1 MRCLWLTLADPEPQH
16 NGQFIYSGGLIDSFA
31 GAGAE
36 VDALGLSRT
45 ESHRYNG
52 LQEGRITW
60 WLAKGRPL
68 SHWTSVRSCLPTIAT
83 RCRIPEMQS
92 LLAARLDEGKW
103 DVIVFDGLSSVWAL
117 DSVLRLYP
125 DAKRRPKIVY
135 ISHNHEESLCSQ
147 LTAVQPH
154 FVKRQ
159 AMRLDWLKTAMM
171 ERALVRAADLVTAI
185 TPEDYAVY
193 HKQWPSKR
201 IEVLT
206 PGYGGRAVLS
216 RQITEDIP
224 RRAVIVGSFDW
235 VAKRLNLE
243 EFVNA
248 ADSLF
253 TTHGIQLQVIGSGDE
268 GFFRVMQ
275 DRTAATQFTGTVE
288 TIETYLDQARIA
300 IVPERAGGG
309 FKLKVLEYV
318 FNRLPV
324 LAIKGSA
331 AGVPLT
337 NNESILLYPGQKELA
352 DGVMRSIDN
361 LEQLNRLHNAA
372 FRACSDRFDWASR
385 GNRLA
390 SAVGSL

>member
-36 VDALGLSRT
+36 INALGLSRA
-45 ESHRYNG
+45 ESHRYSG
-52 LQEGRITW
+52 LQEGQITW
-60 WLAKGRPL
+60 WLANSRPL
-68 SHWTSVRSCLPTIAT
+68 SHWTSLRSCLPNIAN
-83 RCRIPEMQS
+83 RCRIPEMQK
-92 LLAARLDEGKW
+92 LLAARLADNRW

-117 DSVLRLYP
+117 DAVLRHYP
-125 DAKRRPKIVY
+125 NQKQRPKIVY
-135 ISHNHEESLCSQ
+135 ISHNHEESLRSQ

-193 HKQWPSKR
+193 HKQWPNKR

-206 PGYGGRAVLS
+206 PGYRGRAVLS
-216 RQITEDIP
+216 RQITNDIP

-253 TTHGIQLQVIGSGDE
+253 TKHGIELQVIGSGDE
-268 GFFRVMQ
+268 GFFRLMQ
-275 DRTAATQFTGTVE
+275 DRTSATQFTGTVE
-288 TIETYLDQARIA
+288 SIETFLDQARVA

-318 FNRLPV
+318 FNRLPI
-324 LAIKGSA
+324 LAINGSA
-331 AGVPLT
+331 AGVPL
-337 NNESILLYPGQKELA
+337 NDNESILLFPSQNELA

-361 LEQLNRLHNAA
+361 LDQLNLLQNAA
-372 FRACSDRFDWASR
+372 YRACSDRFDWASR